1 MVNLKNLKFLIKSIY
16 LSFANLLK
24 YTKIFTKPLTRAPR
38 YILIKSFFL
47 AIGWSKL
54 HNVRHVFKNIET
66 TMRWNCMSKA
76 LRFLQITAEYQEWP
90 FFIIFLTIK
99 TAFQNIS
106 IRISLKRHE
115 YQSGY
120 WRPAIIREK
129 APVKDFVRTVLRAEK
144 YCWK

>member
-99 TAFQNIS
+99 SSFQNIS
-106 IRISLKRHE
+106 IQISLKLHE
-115 YQSGY
+115 YRGGY
-120 WRPAIIREK
+120 WRPTVTGEN
-129 APVKDFVRTVLRAEK
+129 APVKDFVRTVLSAEK